1 MRNVSASRLATSVF
15 SCKTY
20 STQQPD
26 TGKSFRKMERGSL
39 GRVVAHAPAANAI
52 HPMVTVKQ
60 CEKTHERM
68 HPLFVKSGLEVKK
81 PS

>member
-1 MRNVSASRLATSVF
+1 MQCVSKQTGHERF

-26 TGKSFRKMERGSL
+26 TGESFRKMERGSL
-39 GRVVAHAPAANAI
+39 GRVVAHAPAANAT